1 MRWLFLIIGGIAT
14 AAMLLIS
21 MWLNFL
27 FGYSLGQTP
36 EKALVFGCVSVISDA
51 WKGLGPVF
59 ILALYRAKRQW
70 SVAGAAAIWIV
81 CFSYS
86 ISSALGV
93 AIEDR
98 SSRTGSRET
107 MVRNYDETVAEEKR
121 LEEKRKGLRR
131 HRSAAELEA
140 AINAGLL
147 RPVESSQRIRGAV
160 GELSNNCHRADA
172 RTAESCAEIGR
183 LREELAA
190 ANEERDLERQLSALT
205 TQARALRERGAMKAA
220 DPQAELLSRLSAG
233 LLSPADIGPGLSLLL
248 AMAIELVSA
257 FGPTVLSNYAE
268 ATERS
273 DGQRRDKPADRIV
286 DYLAERIEPAANT
299 DTLSQ
304 SALYADYTAW
314 CCATGRAA
322 VTAAAFLA
330 EVDRLRV
337 ENDLGDVIRK
347 RRDRYCGIRLVV
359 SP

>member
-1 MRWLFLIIGGIAT
+1 MRWLFLIIGGVAT

-21 MWLNFL
+21 MRLNFL
-27 FGYSLGQTP
+27 FGSSLGQTP
-36 EKALVFGCVSVISDA
+36 EKALVFGCVSVITDA

-59 ILALYRAKRQW
+59 ILALYRAKRRW

-81 CFSYS
+81 CFCYS

-107 MVRNYDETVAEEKR
+107 ILRNYDETVAEEKR

-190 ANEERDLERQLSALT
+190 ANEERDLERRLSALT

-322 VTAAAFLA
+322 VTAAAFVA

>member
-1 MRWLFLIIGGIAT
+1 MRWLFLIIGGLAT

-21 MWLNFL
+21 MRLNFL
-27 FGYSLGQTP
+27 FGSSLGQTP

-51 WKGLGPVF
+51 WKGSGPIF
-59 ILALYRAKRQW
+59 ILALYRAKRRW

-81 CFSYS
+81 CFCYS

-121 LEEKRKGLRR
+121 LAEKRKGLPR

-140 AINAGLL
+140 AINTGFL

-160 GELSNNCHRADA
+160 GELSNNCHRADS
-172 RTAESCAEIGR
+172 RTAENCAEIGR

-190 ANEERDLERQLSALT
+190 ANEERDLDRRLLALAI
-205 TQARALRERGAMKAA
+205 QARALRERGAMKAA

-268 ATERS
+268 ATARS
-273 DGQRRDKPADRIV
+273 DGKPVDRIV
-286 DYLAERIEPAANT
+286 DYLAERIEPAANA

-304 SALYADYTAW
+304 NALYADYT
-314 CCATGRAA
+314 CCASGRAA

-337 ENDLGDVIRK
+337 ANDLGDVIRK

>member
-1 MRWLFLIIGGIAT
+1 M
-14 AAMLLIS
+14 
-21 MWLNFL
+21 
-27 FGYSLGQTP
+27 
-36 EKALVFGCVSVISDA
+36 VFGCVSVISDA

-107 MVRNYDETVAEEKR
+107 ILMNYDETVVEEKR

-140 AINAGLL
+140 AINTALL
-147 RPVESSQRIRGAV
+147 RPVELSQRVRGTV
-160 GELSNNCHRADA
+160 GEHSNNCHRADS
-172 RTAESCAEIGR
+172 RTTESCTEIGR

-190 ANEERDLERQLSALT
+190 ANEERDLDRRLSELT

-233 LLSPADIGPGLSLLL
+233 LLSPSDVGPALSLLL

-273 DGQRRDKPADRIV
+273 DGAQRDKPPGLVI
-286 DYLAERIEPAANT
+286 DYLADRIEPAANT
-299 DTLSQ
+299 ETVSE
-304 SALYADYTAW
+304 SALYADYATW
-314 CCATGRAA
+314 CCAAGSAA
-322 VTAAAFLA
+322 VSAAEFVA
-330 EVDRLRV
+330 EVDQLRV

-347 RRDRYCGIRLVV
+347 RSDRYCGIKLAV
-359 SP
+359 SA

>member
-1 MRWLFLIIGGIAT
+1 M
-14 AAMLLIS
+14 
-21 MWLNFL
+21 
-27 FGYSLGQTP
+27 
-36 EKALVFGCVSVISDA
+36 
-51 WKGLGPVF
+51 
-59 ILALYRAKRQW
+59 
-70 SVAGAAAIWIV
+70 
-81 CFSYS
+81 
-86 ISSALGV
+86 
-93 AIEDR
+93 
-98 SSRTGSRET
+98 
-107 MVRNYDETVAEEKR
+107 
-121 LEEKRKGLRR
+121 
-131 HRSAAELEA
+131 
-140 AINAGLL
+140 
-147 RPVESSQRIRGAV
+147 ESSPRIRGAV
-160 GELSNNCHRADA
+160 GELSNNCHRADL
-172 RTAESCAEIGR
+172 RTTESCAEIGR

-190 ANEERDLERQLSALT
+190 ANEERDLDRQLSALSS
-205 TQARALRERGAMKAA
+205 QARALRDRGAMKAA

-233 LLSPADIGPGLSLLL
+233 LLSPAHVGPALSLLL

-322 VTAAAFLA
+322 VTTAAFVA

>member
-1 MRWLFLIIGGIAT
+1 M
-14 AAMLLIS
+14 
-21 MWLNFL
+21 
-27 FGYSLGQTP
+27 
-36 EKALVFGCVSVISDA
+36 
-51 WKGLGPVF
+51 
-59 ILALYRAKRQW
+59 
-70 SVAGAAAIWIV
+70 
-81 CFSYS
+81 
-86 ISSALGV
+86 
-93 AIEDR
+93 
-98 SSRTGSRET
+98 
-107 MVRNYDETVAEEKR
+107 
-121 LEEKRKGLRR
+121 
-131 HRSAAELEA
+131 
-140 AINAGLL
+140 
-147 RPVESSQRIRGAV
+147 ESSQRLRGAV
-160 GELSNNCHRADA
+160 GEHSNNCHRADS

-190 ANEERDLERQLSALT
+190 ANEERDLDRRLSELT
-205 TQARALRERGAMKAA
+205 IQAHALRERGAMKAA

-268 ATERS
+268 ATARS
-273 DGQRRDKPADRIV
+273 DGKPADRIV

-304 SALYADYTAW
+304 NALYADYTAW
-314 CCATGRAA
+314 CCASGRAA

-359 SP
+359 CP

>member
-1 MRWLFLIIGGIAT
+1 MRWLFLLIGGIAT

-21 MWLNFL
+21 MRLNFL

-59 ILALYRAKRQW
+59 ILALYRAKRRW
-70 SVAGAAAIWIV
+70 SVAGTAAIWV
-81 CFSYS
+81 ACFSYS
-86 ISSALGV
+86 VTSALGIAV
-93 AIEDR
+93 EDR

-107 MVRNYDETVAEEKR
+107 IVMNYEETITEVERLEKR
-121 LEEKRKGLRR
+121 RAGLRAL
-131 HRSAAELEA
+131 RSPAELEA
-140 AINAGLL
+140 AITALLL
-147 RPVESSQRIRGAV
+147 RPVESNQRIRGTVAEV
-160 GELSNNCHRADA
+160 STNCQRADA
-172 RTAESCAEIGR
+172 RTTEACAEVSQ
-183 LREELAA
+183 LRKELAA
-190 ANEERDLERQLSALT
+190 ANEEHDLDRRLSELT
-205 TQARALRERGAMKAA
+205 SQARQLRERGAMKAA
-220 DPQAELLSRLSAG
+220 DPQAELLSRLSG
-233 LLSPADIGPGLSLLL
+233 GRLSPHDVGPALSLLL
-248 AMAIELVSA
+248 AMTIELVSA

-273 DGQRRDKPADRIV
+273 DGKARDNPADRIA

-304 SALYADYTAW
+304 SALYADYAAW
-314 CCATGRAA
+314 CCASGRAA
-322 VTAAAFLA
+322 VTAAAFVA

-337 ENDLGDVIRK
+337 ANELGDVIRK